1 MKWRAREEREREGGK
16 RAKQVQLSPEGQM
29 ARKTEGDGRDGT
41 DGTQAQAGRPA
52 HPVANC
58 TFFLPF
64 SGTFTREGTKGG
76 KAAAGRTEE
85 QAG

>member
-1 MKWRAREEREREGGK
+1 
-16 RAKQVQLSPEGQM
+16 M
-29 ARKTEGDGRDGT
+29 ARKTEGDGRDGN
-41 DGTQAQAGRPA
+41 QAQAQAVRPA

-58 TFFLPF
+58 TFFLLYLPS

-76 KAAAGRTEE
+76 KAAGGRTEE

>member
-1 MKWRAREEREREGGK
+1 MKWRARGGGK
-16 RAKQVQLSPEGQM
+16 RERAKQVQLSPEGQM
-29 ARKTEGDGRDGT
+29 ARKTEGDGG

-58 TFFLPF
+58 TFFLLYLPS
-64 SGTFTREGTKGG
+64 SGTFTREGSKGG
-76 KAAAGRTEE
+76 KAAGGRSEE